1 MWCSVFPETSDCTY
15 SLSDFACTTNFRR
28 SNLPNET
35 FNLQIG
41 PAWHRCCMQNC
52 DSRMIRGRAQTW
64 VIWCFGEEIAARAAQ
79 TTALRHHTR
88 SDLLIFIKPHLPFRS
103 CRRTCGCRCCL
114 HQQDKACF
122 RSLRTHANLLSTEL
136 SQSQVPVNPLSSYEK
151 RRVKRFSLSLWVP
164 FSSRTSRSSARTLPF
179 SYVINPAGILLT
191 LSSTL

>member
-136 SQSQVPVNPLSSYEK
+136 SQSQDITDSLQHPLTATSKPVG
-151 RRVKRFSLSLWVP
+151 RC
-164 FSSRTSRSSARTLPF
+164 
-179 SYVINPAGILLT
+179 LT
-191 LSSTL
+191 LVISSESGRTF